1 MTSFNVIVH
10 SMNDI
15 IVIIQSIIQSMNDI
29 IVIIQSINHSMNNII
44 VIIQS
49 TSFALHAHGEM
60 PTHSLNGMTPKKGSK
75 KGVKKGSF
83 LGVQKGVKK
92 GVKKGPFLEG
102 PENAPKFPGRE
113 NPQIRPGDFRGAKKC
128 IFRKIAFSG
137 ISIYYLYYN
146 MAHIW
151 DPGKPRKSRE
161 GKKVH
166 IFEGI

>member
-1 MTSFNVIVH
+1 MTSFNV
-10 SMNDI
+10 
-15 IVIIQSIIQSMNDI
+15 IIQSMNDI

-92 GVKKGPFLEG
+92 GPFLGSILEG

-113 NPQIRPGDFRGAKKC
+113 NPQIRPGEFRARKMC
-128 IFRKIAFSG
+128 IFRKIGFSG

-146 MAHIW
+146 MAHILG
-151 DPGKPRKSRE
+151 PGNPQNSRE